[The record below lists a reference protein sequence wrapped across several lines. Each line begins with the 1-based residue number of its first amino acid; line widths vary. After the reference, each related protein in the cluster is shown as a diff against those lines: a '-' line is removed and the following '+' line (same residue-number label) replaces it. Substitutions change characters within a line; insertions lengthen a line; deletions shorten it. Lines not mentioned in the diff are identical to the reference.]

1 MIVIDASAA
10 IEWLLRSRSGLHIE
24 QRIFS
29 SSERLAAPHLLDVE
43 VLQVVRRL
51 ASAGKISPVRAGEI
65 LDDFT
70 SAIID
75 RYPHHML
82 IHRIWALRQNLTAYD
97 AAYVA
102 LAEMIGAHLIT
113 CDSRLARTPI
123 SQVQIESF

>member
-10 IEWLLRSRSGLHIE
+10 IEWLLQSRTGLHIE

-29 SSERLAAPHLLDVE
+29 SGERLAAPHLLDIE
-43 VLQVVRRL
+43 VVQVVRRL
-51 ASAGKISPVRAGEI
+51 TFAGRISPARAGEI

-70 SAIID
+70 AAIIE

-82 IHRIWALRQNLTAYD
+82 IQRIWDLRQNLAAYD

-113 CDSRLARTPI
+113 CDHKLARAPI
-123 SQVQIESF
+123 LQVQIEAF